1 MPEEEKEQEQE
12 RVTAVLGRL
21 LIDVLRMLQKADDDH
36 IHARSKFKNWAY
48 HAGYT
53 DAVMEIAD
61 KIKNYSEGDK

>member
-1 MPEEEKEQEQE
+1 MPEEKKQEQGQAA
-12 RVTAVLGRL
+12 AVLGRL
-21 LIDVLRMLQKADDDH
+21 LIDVLRMLQKADDDQ
-36 IHARSKFKNWAY
+36 IHARPKFKNRAY

>member
-1 MPEEEKEQEQE
+1 MAEDSDVE
-12 RVTAVLGRL
+12 RVLGSL
-21 LIDVLRMLQKADDDH
+21 LTDVLRILQKADDNH

-53 DAVMEIAD
+53 DAVMEITD